1 MFEKDM
7 GFFMQ
12 IKLYKITIKNDILL
26 NGPPGL
32 DISCNNTT
40 NPPEE
45 NFPTPM
51 TVTFDNFLPFG

>member
-1 MFEKDM
+1 M